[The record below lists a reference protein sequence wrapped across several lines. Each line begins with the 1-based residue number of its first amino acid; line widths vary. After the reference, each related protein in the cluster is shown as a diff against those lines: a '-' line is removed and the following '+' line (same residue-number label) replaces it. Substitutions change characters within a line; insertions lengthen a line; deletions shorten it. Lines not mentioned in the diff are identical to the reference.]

1 MSDVAILAPR
11 LKKLIPMLATDHDGE
26 VVATVRAIS
35 RTLESA
41 GLDLHDLVEAL
52 CKSTPAAYASAPPQN
67 PEPAPPASLRD
78 IAIWLRTHA
87 THRMT
92 YKEQTFVRD
101 MASRLNEGRQ
111 ASTKQA
117 NWLQTI
123 FYRLYGIGG
132 EYVP

>member
-1 MSDVAILAPR
+1 MDF
-11 LKKLIPMLATDHDGE
+11 HN
-26 VVATVRAIS
+26 
-35 RTLESA
+35 
-41 GLDLHDLVEAL
+41 LVEAL
-52 CKSTPAAYASAPPQN
+52 GTHKPTYVPPPARTE
-67 PEPAPPASLRD
+67 PEPKSLRD

-87 THRMT
+87 AHRMT

-123 FYRLYGIGG
+123 FYRHYGIGG